1 MKTLNTE
8 ALNQAK
14 QVIKQQFGDLFDL
27 PEDVRNTI
35 ANTYYEFCLIST
47 EHNKFSNPQSI
58 ALANSFEEGLK
69 KYSSDIAHIKSAAKF
84 MPEII
89 AEIREIRK
97 KGEQNNYKFLLQV
110 FQDNFK
116 YRIPNA
122 LNKSSLRLSLE
133 RPFYVG
139 KAKEI
144 QNLWKL
150 V

>member
-1 MKTLNTE
+1 
-8 ALNQAK
+8 
-14 QVIKQQFGDLFDL
+14 
-27 PEDVRNTI
+27 
-35 ANTYYEFCLIST
+35 
-47 EHNKFSNPQSI
+47 
-58 ALANSFEEGLK
+58 
-69 KYSSDIAHIKSAAKF
+69 

-122 LNKSSLRLSLE
+122 LTKSSLRLSLE